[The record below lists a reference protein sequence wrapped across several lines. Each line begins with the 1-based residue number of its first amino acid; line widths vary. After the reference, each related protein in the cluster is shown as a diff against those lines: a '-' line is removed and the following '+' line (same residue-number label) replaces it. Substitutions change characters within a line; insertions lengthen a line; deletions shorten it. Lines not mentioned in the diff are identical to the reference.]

1 MMQSERIFFS
11 RFETA
16 MYPVVYARVAKAK
29 NNKISFYIKI
39 YVLEMEMIHS
49 LIFINRNSS

>member
-1 MMQSERIFFS
+1 
-11 RFETA
+11 

>member
-1 MMQSERIFFS
+1 MQSERIFFS

-29 NNKISFYIKI
+29 NN
-39 YVLEMEMIHS
+39 
-49 LIFINRNSS
+49 